1 MHLLYLDESGARP
14 DSAYFVAA
22 GLVVHEQDA
31 FALGGKLH
39 TLMRG
44 LGFGWEKHELHAQYC
59 RSGKGPWRRVTKEKR
74 AQIASDTARIL
85 ARPVNAGRVPRLFAV
100 AVDRASFPRIDPVE
114 RAYEELFLR
123 VDSYL
128 HRLHAAGDSH
138 RAVAISDDTRLEAR
152 LQQLMQA
159 WRTTTGRVRRL
170 SAFAEVP
177 LFTDSKATRLLQLAD
192 FVAHW
197 TYRYYEAND
206 AAVFDQILGGFDS
219 EGRTIHGLVHLY
231 AGRSTC
237 PCPACVTRRR

>member
-1 MHLLYLDESGARP
+1 VVGDVRP
-14 DSAYFVAA
+14 DPEELGSLLATK
-22 GLVVHEQDA
+22 GLRLEGVRADRD
-31 FALGGKLH
+31 
-39 TLMRG
+39 TL
-44 LGFGWEKHELHAQYC
+44 
-59 RSGKGPWRRVTKEKR
+59 
-74 AQIASDTARIL
+74 
-85 ARPVNAGRVPRLFAV
+85 
-100 AVDRASFPRIDPVE
+100 
-114 RAYEELFLR
+114 EELFLR

-219 EGRTIHGLVHLY
+219 EGRTLHGLVHLY